1 MALDYAIMGEKLKI
15 ARKNKKL
22 PQAQLAEQLDVSVA
36 YLSRIERGD
45 IKINLP
51 RLSQICDLLDVSLS
65 YVLTNETTS
74 SEIHLNDDFLNLL
87 KSCPPEKFKLIYEI
101 AKLIIKEK

>member
-1 MALDYAIMGEKLKI
+1 MALDYAIIGEKIKT

-22 PQAQLAEQLDVSVA
+22 TQEQLAEKIDVSVA

-51 RLSQICDLLDVSLS
+51 RLNQICDLLNVSLS
-65 YVLTNETTS
+65 YVLTADTNE
-74 SEIHLNDDFLNLL
+74 SETCLDNDFLNLL

-101 AKLIIKEK
+101 AKLIIKGK

>member
-22 PQAQLAEQLDVSVA
+22 TQEQLAEQIDVSVA

-45 IKINLP
+45 IK
-51 RLSQICDLLDVSLS
+51 
-65 YVLTNETTS
+65 
-74 SEIHLNDDFLNLL
+74 
-87 KSCPPEKFKLIYEI
+87 
-101 AKLIIKEK
+101 

>member
-1 MALDYAIMGEKLKI
+1 MAIDYAIMGEKLKI

-22 PQAQLAEQLDVSVA
+22 TQEQLAEQIDVSVA

-65 YVLTNETTS
+65 YVLTNETNS
-74 SEIHLNDDFLNLL
+74 SETYLNDDFLNLL
-87 KSCPPEKFKLIYEI
+87 KSCPPEKSKLIYEI